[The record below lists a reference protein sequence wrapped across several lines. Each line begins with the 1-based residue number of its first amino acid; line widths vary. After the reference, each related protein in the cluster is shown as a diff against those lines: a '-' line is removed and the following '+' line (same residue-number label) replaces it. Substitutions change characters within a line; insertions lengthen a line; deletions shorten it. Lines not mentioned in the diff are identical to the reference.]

1 MSCSIVLSLRFLSQG
16 LLLNMELVIWLYWTM
31 ANELPG
37 SASLHSLQ
45 IWGSGYEPLHPDI
58 FMWVLGIRTQ
68 VPMLARKNLMHYV
81 TS

>member
-1 MSCSIVLSLRFLSQG
+1 
-16 LLLNMELVIWLYWTM
+16 M

-68 VPMLARKNLMHYV
+68 DIILVQQIL
-81 TS
+81 